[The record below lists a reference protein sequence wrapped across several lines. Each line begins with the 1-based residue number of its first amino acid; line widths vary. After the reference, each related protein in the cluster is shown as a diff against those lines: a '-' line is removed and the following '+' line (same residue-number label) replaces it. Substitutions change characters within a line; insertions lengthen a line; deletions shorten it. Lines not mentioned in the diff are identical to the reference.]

1 MRCVALIGD
10 LITHPRQQLEC
21 SPVAKFGIE
30 FAFEYVEDVPQI
42 APVISQVAGG
52 VFHLRT
58 RRSPI
63 VNVRQMASPVSPGC
77 TVGATPDQSVT
88 VNGSGGIFILNVPE
102 RIEWL
107 GDHLQQVGN
116 RVPVALDGGEV
127 VSQGTPV
134 DATQMPA
141 A

>member
-52 VFHLRT
+52 VFHLAHPQITDRE
-58 RRSPI
+58 RAPDGF
-63 VNVRQMASPVSPGC
+63 PVSPGC